1 MYTLKV
7 ILLGLLCA
15 LPLSVSAANTTLA
28 APTTPPGT
36 ATHPPGGT
44 LRNELAGSSSPYLA
58 MHAHDPVHW
67 QHWGPRAFA
76 IARRENKLLYVS
88 SGYFACHWCHVMQRQ
103 NFLNP
108 SIAALINKYFI
119 PVIIDRELNPAL
131 DARLINFVEHTRGQ
145 AGWPLNVFIT
155 PEGYPL
161 IGVVYLPPAQFK
173 PLLSRL
179 GERWAGGGPA
189 LKQLA
194 KSVTAELTRQAA
206 STTSN
211 HSPAVVPIGPVEV
224 AQRTQALQQAFL
236 KRSFVLAD
244 EFEGGFGAQ
253 NKFPMVPQLD
263 ALLTL
268 YQRDHDA
275 RVGKFLRLTL
285 DHMAS
290 GGLHDQLGGG
300 FFRYTIDPGWQTP
313 HFEKMLY
320 ENALLARLYLRAGKI
335 FAHPGYTG
343 VGEQTL
349 NFILATFGTGAQGMG
364 ASLSA
369 VDSKGVDGGYYL
381 WQKATLRRLLNPD
394 TFRVAEQAWGLD
406 APPALEAGYI
416 LDTVRNTAQVATR
429 LSWSRQRVRTLL
441 TQARATLLAA
451 RAHRHAPRDDKRL
464 AAWNAL
470 TLSALVTGARDGT
483 TLATRTRYRAAA
495 QRLRNFIVHRLWNGR
510 QLKRAFDLARPH
522 RGLGD
527 ASLEDYAYVAAALY
541 DWGVFSGQNTN
552 LALARTIA
560 HHAWQEFHGA
570 QGWRLDTSTLFHYD
584 QGQAV
589 IADGPMP
596 SPSAVLCRTSLALG
610 RRLGDRTLID
620 EARTALLTH
629 LNRIEAEP
637 FWHATRI
644 EAMHS
649 LLTPDHGVAPKTGTA
664 HPQ

>member
-1 MYTLKV
+1 MYTLRV
-7 ILLGLLCA
+7 ILLGLFCA
-15 LPLSVSAANTTLA
+15 LPLSVSAAGA
-28 APTTPPGT
+28 APATPPGT
-36 ATHPPGGT
+36 ATHPLQTPGDT
-44 LRNELAGSSSPYLA
+44 LRNALADSPSPYLA

-76 IARRENKLLYVS
+76 LARRENKLLYVS
-88 SGYFACHWCHVMQRQ
+88 SGYFSCDWCHVMQRQ

-108 SIAALINKYFI
+108 AIAALINKYFI

-161 IGVVYLPPAQFK
+161 VGVVYLPPTQFK

-179 GERWAGGGPA
+179 GERWASGAPA

-194 KSVTAELTRQAA
+194 RSVTAELTRQAA
-206 STTSN
+206 GTTSD
-211 HSPAVVPIGPVEV
+211 HAPAGPVEA
-224 AQRTQALQQAFL
+224 AQRIQALQQAFL
-236 KRSFVLAD
+236 KRSFSLAD

-263 ALLTL
+263 ALLVL
-268 YQRDHDA
+268 YQRDHDV
-275 RVGKFLRLTL
+275 RIGKFLRLTL
-285 DHMAS
+285 DHMAN
-290 GGLHDQLGGG
+290 GGLRDQLGGG
-300 FFRYTIDPGWQTP
+300 FFRYTIDPSWQTP

-335 FAHPGYTG
+335 FAHPGYTD

-349 NFILATFGTGAQGMG
+349 NFILATFGTGAQGMA

-369 VDSKGVDGGYYL
+369 VDNKGIDGGYYL
-381 WQKATLRRLLNPD
+381 WQKATLRRLLNKD

-406 APPALEAGYI
+406 APSALEAGYI
-416 LDTVRNTAQVATR
+416 LDTVRSTAQVATR
-429 LSWSRQRVRTLL
+429 LGWSRQRVHILL

-451 RAHRHAPRDDKRL
+451 RAHRHAPRDNKRL

-470 TLSALVTGARDGT
+470 TLSALVTGARDGS
-483 TLATRTRYRAAA
+483 TLAARTRYRAAA
-495 QRLRNFIVHRLWNGR
+495 QQLRNFIVQRLWNGH
-510 QLKRAFDLARPH
+510 QLERAVDLAHPH
-522 RGLGD
+522 RGLGK
-527 ASLEDYAYVAAALY
+527 AALEDYAYVAAALY
-541 DWGVFSGQNTN
+541 DWGIFSGQDTD

-560 HHAWQEFHGA
+560 NHAWQEFHGA
-570 QGWRLDTSTLFHYD
+570 QGWLLDTSTLFHYD

-596 SPSAVLCRTSLALG
+596 SPSAVLCRTSLVLG
-610 RRLGDRTLID
+610 RHLGDHTLID

-644 EAMHS
+644 EALHS
-649 LLTPDHGVAPKTGTA
+649 LLAPGHGVAPKTGTA